1 MTSNMISFC
10 LFCVVNCV
18 LFFSHVIQGLQN
30 SRQSK
35 LSSRVIHLQVEQTTE
50 RMKKWGGQD
59 ISTDKVNDSN
69 IWDELLEEQQYCQYS
84 FWHLFGFISPDSAG
98 SKLVCTEY
106 CHKLTWIR
114 GFVWRDFYMEAIP
127 IRDKKISK

>member
-1 MTSNMISFC
+1 MQGLWGGMIAGIG
-10 LFCVVNCV
+10 LQTLLLLLV
-18 LFFSHVIQGLQN
+18 LFRTNWNKEGLQN

-69 IWDELLEEQQYCQYS
+69 I
-84 FWHLFGFISPDSAG
+84 
-98 SKLVCTEY
+98 
-106 CHKLTWIR
+106 
-114 GFVWRDFYMEAIP
+114 
-127 IRDKKISK
+127 